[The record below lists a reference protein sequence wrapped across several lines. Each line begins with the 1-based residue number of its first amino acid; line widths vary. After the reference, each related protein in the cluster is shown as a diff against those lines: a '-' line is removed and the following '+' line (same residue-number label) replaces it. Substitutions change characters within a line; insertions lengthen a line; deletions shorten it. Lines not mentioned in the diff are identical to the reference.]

1 MTIARGRRPKFND
14 SNCEAATSRP
24 HRMIFNE
31 KPTMETFI
39 TALTLLLALA
49 SGISMI
55 AMAFRA
61 DFRQLASDSDGDR
74 TTWELS
80 RPNSE

>member
-1 MTIARGRRPKFND
+1 MK
-14 SNCEAATSRP
+14 
-24 HRMIFNE
+24 
-31 KPTMETFI
+31 TFI

-49 SGISMI
+49 SGVCMI

-61 DFRQLASDSDGDR
+61 DFRQLASDNDRDR

-80 RPNSE
+80 GPNSE

>member
-1 MTIARGRRPKFND
+1 MK
-14 SNCEAATSRP
+14 
-24 HRMIFNE
+24 
-31 KPTMETFI
+31 TFI

-49 SGISMI
+49 GGISMI

-61 DFRQLASDSDGDR
+61 DFQQLASDNDRDR
-74 TTWELS
+74 TTWKLS

>member
-1 MTIARGRRPKFND
+1 MK
-14 SNCEAATSRP
+14 
-24 HRMIFNE
+24 
-31 KPTMETFI
+31 TFI

-49 SGISMI
+49 GGISMI
-55 AMAFRA
+55 ALAFRA
-61 DFRQLASDSDGDR
+61 DFQQLPVDNDGYR

>member
-1 MTIARGRRPKFND
+1 MLLDRGNALKRRSISVLNRRLAMK
-14 SNCEAATSRP
+14 
-24 HRMIFNE
+24 
-31 KPTMETFI
+31 TFI

-49 SGISMI
+49 SGVCMI

-61 DFRQLASDSDGDR
+61 DFRQLASDNDRDR

-80 RPNSE
+80 GPNSE

>member
-1 MTIARGRRPKFND
+1 MLPDCWHAQISTLIT
-14 SNCEAATSRP
+14 EAAPSRP
-24 HRMIFNE
+24 HLVIFNGRLAM
-31 KPTMETFI
+31 KTFI

-49 SGISMI
+49 GGISMI
-55 AMAFRA
+55 ALAFRA
-61 DFRQLASDSDGDR
+61 DFRQLPADNDGDR